1 MRSLDKF
8 KILGLS
14 DNTLKALREKGFEVP
29 TPIQEKIIPMLLKE
43 EMDIVGQAQT
53 GTGKTAAFG
62 LPLIEKIK
70 ERTKTVQVIILTPT
84 RELAIQISEEI
95 NSFKGNKKLQ
105 IVPIYG
111 GQSIEQQLK
120 KLREGVDIVVG
131 TPGRVIDHIH
141 RKSLKL
147 GDISYFILD
156 EADEML
162 NMGFIEDI
170 EKILK
175 NTNPEKRMLLFGA
188 TMPPEILSLAE
199 KYMREYQFIGIK
211 KEQLTPDLTAQI
223 YFEIASSDKLEALCR
238 IIDMEKEFYGLIFCK
253 TKIEADHIA
262 TRLIHRGYNAEAL
275 HGDRSQY
282 QRERIL
288 NKFKYHRVN
297 ILVATDVAAR
307 GIDIANLT
315 HVINYSLP
323 QDPESYVHRIGRTG
337 RAGKEGTAITF
348 VEPEEY
354 RKLIYIIKMAK
365 THIKK
370 QKLPEIKDIINIKI
384 SRIKAELAHILKS
397 KNYHEYIKIAQELLE
412 ENEAEDVL
420 AALLKYSF
428 QDELEKKSY
437 NKIKEV
443 SIDKK
448 GKARLFV
455 ALGKIDGMT
464 PKKLVAFIK
473 QQTEVNERKIEEI
486 KVFDKFS
493 FITVPFKEAEVI
505 LSIFKRNK
513 KGKRP
518 IIEEAKEKKI
528 ACS

>member
-384 SRIKAELAHILKS
+384 SRIKAELTHILKS

>member
-43 EMDIVGQAQT
+43 KMDIVGQAQT

-223 YFEIASSDKLEALCR
+223 YFEIASFR
-238 IIDMEKEFYGLIFCK
+238 
-253 TKIEADHIA
+253 
-262 TRLIHRGYNAEAL
+262 
-275 HGDRSQY
+275 
-282 QRERIL
+282 
-288 NKFKYHRVN
+288 
-297 ILVATDVAAR
+297 
-307 GIDIANLT
+307 
-315 HVINYSLP
+315 
-323 QDPESYVHRIGRTG
+323 
-337 RAGKEGTAITF
+337 
-348 VEPEEY
+348 
-354 RKLIYIIKMAK
+354 
-365 THIKK
+365 
-370 QKLPEIKDIINIKI
+370 
-384 SRIKAELAHILKS
+384 
-397 KNYHEYIKIAQELLE
+397 
-412 ENEAEDVL
+412 
-420 AALLKYSF
+420 
-428 QDELEKKSY
+428 
-437 NKIKEV
+437 
-443 SIDKK
+443 
-448 GKARLFV
+448 
-455 ALGKIDGMT
+455 
-464 PKKLVAFIK
+464 
-473 QQTEVNERKIEEI
+473 
-486 KVFDKFS
+486 
-493 FITVPFKEAEVI
+493 
-505 LSIFKRNK
+505 
-513 KGKRP
+513 
-518 IIEEAKEKKI
+518 
-528 ACS
+528 